1 MAGRRKL
8 CIGSDKQPA
17 RAPLLKRLCAARR
30 LSPQGPVMQEEIA
43 THAGVFV
50 PTNVEAAWVL
60 PDGSRWVYAQMT
72 VSKVTASL

>member
-1 MAGRRKL
+1 ML
-8 CIGSDKQPA
+8 HS
-17 RAPLLKRLCAARR
+17 LKRLCAACR